1 MSTSKINKEMK
12 NEEMY
17 FHDMDFNFY
26 ENPDTIVDQY
36 FHGKEGDLPLYCVL
50 HDTKPLRCVASKGSD
65 TGRRFYGCA
74 VKRYLLKLWKFL
86 HKGNSERHEQ
96 KEEISKLKRDIKQL
110 NLKLMNLE
118 RQKKQIDI
126 DHKELKSIHACLQG
140 AFQNIEEERDDT
152 KLDRDFLEEEV
163 NMRKGNKKKMET
175 VISGLVE
182 KGCANRYELLTI
194 NEILEE

>member
-26 ENPDTIVDQY
+26 
-36 FHGKEGDLPLYCVL
+36 
-50 HDTKPLRCVASKGSD
+50 
-65 TGRRFYGCA
+65 
-74 VKRYLLKLWKFL
+74 
-86 HKGNSERHEQ
+86 
-96 KEEISKLKRDIKQL
+96 
-110 NLKLMNLE
+110 
-118 RQKKQIDI
+118 
-126 DHKELKSIHACLQG
+126 G

-152 KLDRDFLEEEV
+152 MLDRDFLEEEV
-163 NMRKGNKKKMET
+163 NMQKGNKKKMET

-194 NEILEE
+194 KEILEE